1 MRHVISVAV
10 LCMGLV
16 SFMGLIINFNSP
28 PRPVSCTIELA
39 YTDHSAIYMGTGVV
53 YDY

>member
-1 MRHVISVAV
+1 MRWVLAVAV

-28 PRPVSCTIELA
+28 PRPVSCTIDVQH
-39 YTDHSAIYMGTGVV
+39 TDHVATYVGTGAV
-53 YDY
+53 YE

>member
-1 MRHVISVAV
+1 VIAVAV

-28 PRPVSCTIELA
+28 PRSVACTIDVP
-39 YTDHSAIYMGTGVV
+39 YTDHVATYVGVGES
-53 YDY
+53 YEYR